1 MDQGQRVNDQKIPIL
16 HVIDLASKLQEATVV
31 SGEKS
36 TDSIKALQR
45 RWFRIFDILRQLTTD
60 EGRGWANMAPGAV
73 ERRHQ
78 MLSRAV
84 EIFLYDRG
92 LNNK

>member
-1 MDQGQRVNDQKIPIL
+1 MGLLDGMKEFL
-16 HVIDLASKLQEATVV
+16 ADLGVAH
-31 SGEKS
+31 
-36 TDSIKALQR
+36 
-45 RWFRIFDILRQLTTD
+45 
-60 EGRGWANMAPGAV
+60 NMAPGEAHTRLGTV

-78 MLSRAV
+78 MLRRAV